1 VGVFTPP
8 VGWDSLTGMSGA
20 ILTAEDR
27 AHLLRM
33 MRRQTPSPV
42 HRRMNALLLLDDG
55 WAVERVAVA
64 LFIDA
69 ETVREH
75 RRLYQTSGIAGVERL
90 TYEGS
95 EPALSREQLTALERE
110 LDSRLYMTAK
120 AVCEFARRTF
130 EVGYTP
136 NAMTKLL
143 KRLGFVY
150 KMPKCVPAKA
160 DAAVQQRFVEQTL
173 APLMA
178 RADSENPLY
187 FVDAT
192 HPSYT
197 AHPSHGWIRKG
208 ETRELKSNHGRVNV
222 NINGALRWPDR
233 MVVHREADKITS
245 AEMIALFRQ
254 AGSLA
259 SAGHRDPR
267 RAGQC
272 PLQSFGRDQ
281 GLCVSR
287 RLPHP
292 AGLPAGLCAEPQPD
306 RAAVVVVQA
315 QDALQPALPN
325 LRPVQSGGGRL
336 LQQYRQLPQ

>member
-1 VGVFTPP
+1 MGVFTPP

-27 AHLLRM
+27 THLLRM

-136 NAMTKLL
+136 NAM
-143 KRLGFVY
+143 
-150 KMPKCVPAKA
+150 
-160 DAAVQQRFVEQTL
+160 
-173 APLMA
+173 
-178 RADSENPLY
+178 
-187 FVDAT
+187 
-192 HPSYT
+192 PS
-197 AHPSHGWIRKG
+197 
-208 ETRELKSNHGRVNV
+208 
-222 NINGALRWPDR
+222 
-233 MVVHREADKITS
+233 
-245 AEMIALFRQ
+245 
-254 AGSLA
+254 
-259 SAGHRDPR
+259 
-267 RAGQC
+267 C
-272 PLQSFGRDQ
+272 
-281 GLCVSR
+281 
-287 RLPHP
+287 
-292 AGLPAGLCAEPQPD
+292 
-306 RAAVVVVQA
+306 
-315 QDALQPALPN
+315 
-325 LRPVQSGGGRL
+325 
-336 LQQYRQLPQ
+336 